1 MKRGD
6 FAMIGGKG
14 DMQVLNETGMAA
26 FEESIRKALEE
37 RRKVIGMT
45 EQALGSLAFPHVAD
59 SRRKVQSIRKGQG
72 SGENRKPQQIR
83 MTDVMN
89 LLAAL
94 GLPWEKVIKQAFAD
108 AETAQKEEQEKIKAL
123 LATHK

>member
-1 MKRGD
+1 MKQGWLRLKNPS
-6 FAMIGGKG
+6 ARH
-14 DMQVLNETGMAA
+14 L
-26 FEESIRKALEE
+26 
-37 RRKVIGMT
+37 T

-72 SGENRKPQQIR
+72 SGENRKPQQLR

>member
-1 MKRGD
+1 MTE
-6 FAMIGGKG
+6 GKG
-14 DMQVLNETGMAA
+14 EMQVLNETGMVA

-37 RRKVIGMT
+37 RRTVIGMT

-72 SGENRKPQQIR
+72 SGENRKPQQLR

-89 LLAAL
+89 LCAAL
-94 GLPWEKVIKQAFAD
+94 GLPWSDVIKQALAEAD
-108 AETAQKEEQEKIKAL
+108 RAQKEEQEKIKAL
-123 LATHK
+123 LATQK